1 MKNIFTTWVTFLPSV
16 TCKDGELKK
25 ERLGSVLLSERW
37 QPLVEKVRA
46 EADPARRKE
55 LKQHLPAFM
64 PSGVFTKK
72 TADGLQVHSGFICID
87 IDAKDNAGVK
97 DFDRLK
103 EYVCQIPQVAY
114 CGLSV
119 GGVGFFCIIPIADPA
134 KHRDYFRAIERDF
147 KECGITIDRQCYN
160 VNRLRYVSYDP
171 VPYINTAATTYDYV
185 YPMKDHVAGHVPGT
199 VADVETKEKFEAVL
213 RMIEADKIDIT
224 GGYRQWFEIL
234 CAIASTFGEDGRE
247 YAHAVSKWYDNYSP
261 DETNY
266 EYNEVLKHNYSYSIG
281 TFFNYA
287 NIEMRKPEHDF
298 DGINFDDLDL

>member
-1 MKNIFTTWVTFLPSV
+1 M
-16 TCKDGELKK
+16 
-25 ERLGSVLLSERW
+25 
-37 QPLVEKVRA
+37 VEKVRA

-72 TADGLQVHSGFICID
+72 TADGLREHSGFICID

-119 GGVGFFCIIPIADPA
+119 GGAGFFCIMPIADPA

-160 VNRLRYVSYDP
+160 VNRLRFVSYDP
-171 VPYINTAATTYDYV
+171 APYINTAAKVYDYIW
-185 YPMKDHVAGHVPGT
+185 PIKDYSAAQVLGREITGDEAKG
-199 VADVETKEKFEAVL
+199 KFAAVL
-213 RMIEADKIDIT
+213 REVEATKIDIT
-224 GGYRQWFEIL
+224 GNYGQWFEIL
-234 CAIASTFGEDGRE
+234 CAIASTFGERGRE
-247 YAHAVSKWYDNYSP
+247 YAHAVSKQADCYDPGETERQYSEILKRNYG
-261 DETNY
+261 
-266 EYNEVLKHNYSYSIG
+266 YSIG
-281 TFFNYA
+281 TFFYYA
-287 NIEMRKPEHDF
+287 KKEIGKHDF
-298 DGINFDDLDL
+298 DYIKL

>member
-1 MKNIFTTWVTFLPSV
+1 MNKSIFETEVSFLPSV

-25 ERLGSVLLSERW
+25 VRLGGVLLSERW
-37 QPLVEKVRA
+37 RPLVEKVRA

-72 TADGLQVHSGFICID
+72 TADGLQEHSGFICID
-87 IDAKDNAGVK
+87 IDAKDNTDVDNFG
-97 DFDRLK
+97 RLK

-119 GGVGFFCIIPIADPA
+119 GGAGFFCIMPIADPA

-171 VPYINTAATTYDYV
+171 VPYINTAAKVYDYIL
-185 YPMKDHVAGHVPGT
+185 PIKDYSAAQVLGREITG
-199 VADVETKEKFEAVL
+199 DETKGKFAAVL
-213 RMIEADKIDIT
+213 REVEATKIDIT
-224 GGYRQWFEIL
+224 GNYGQWFEIL
-234 CAIASTFGEDGRE
+234 CAIASTFGERGRE
-247 YAHAVSKWYDNYSP
+247 YAHAVSKQADCYDPGETERQYSEILKRNYG
-261 DETNY
+261 
-266 EYNEVLKHNYSYSIG
+266 YSIG
-281 TFFNYA
+281 TFFYYA
-287 NIEMRKPEHDF
+287 KKEIGKHDF
-298 DGINFDDLDL
+298 DDIKL

>member
-1 MKNIFTTWVTFLPSV
+1 M
-16 TCKDGELKK
+16 
-25 ERLGSVLLSERW
+25 
-37 QPLVEKVRA
+37 VEKVRA

-119 GGVGFFCIIPIADPA
+119 GGAGFFCIMPIADPA

-160 VNRLRYVSYDP
+160 VNRLRFVSYDP
-171 VPYINTAATTYDYV
+171 APYINTAAKVYDYIL
-185 YPMKDHVAGHVPGT
+185 PIKDYSAAQVLGREITGDEAKG
-199 VADVETKEKFEAVL
+199 KFAAVL
-213 RMIEADKIDIT
+213 REVETTKIDIT
-224 GGYRQWFEIL
+224 GNYGQWFEIL
-234 CAIASTFGEDGRE
+234 CAIASTFGERGRE
-247 YAHAVSKWYDNYSP
+247 YAHAVSKHADCYDPGETERQYS
-261 DETNY
+261 EI
-266 EYNEVLKHNYSYSIG
+266 LKHNYGYSIG
-281 TFFNYA
+281 TFFYYA
-287 NIEMRKPEHDF
+287 RAEFGKHDF
-298 DGINFDDLDL
+298 DDIKL

>member
-37 QPLVEKVRA
+37 RPLVEKVRA

-103 EYVCQIPQVAY
+103 EFVYQIPQIAY

-134 KHRDYFRAIERDF
+134 KHRDYFRTIERDF

-160 VNRLRYVSYDP
+160 VNRLRFVSYDP
-171 VPYINTAATTYDYV
+171 APYINTAAKVYDYIL
-185 YPMKDHVAGHVPGT
+185 PIKDYSAAQVLGREITGDEAKG
-199 VADVETKEKFEAVL
+199 KFAAVL
-213 RMIEADKIDIT
+213 REVEATKIDIT
-224 GGYRQWFEIL
+224 GNYGQWFEIL
-234 CAIASTFGEDGRE
+234 CAIASTFGERGRE
-247 YAHAVSKWYDNYSP
+247 YAHAVSKHADCYDPGETERQYSEILKRNYG
-261 DETNY
+261 
-266 EYNEVLKHNYSYSIG
+266 YSIG
-281 TFFNYA
+281 TFFYYA
-287 NIEMRKPEHDF
+287 RAEFGKHDF
-298 DGINFDDLDL
+298 DDIKL